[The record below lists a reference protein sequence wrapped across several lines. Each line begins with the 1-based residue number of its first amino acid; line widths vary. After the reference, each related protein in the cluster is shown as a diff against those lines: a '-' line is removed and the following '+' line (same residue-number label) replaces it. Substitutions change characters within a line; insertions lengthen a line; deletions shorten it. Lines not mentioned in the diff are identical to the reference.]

1 MIDVQNFHCTE
12 NRASK
17 LFVSFCRLVDK
28 ACLLVVVLIQNDDD
42 TYSGLR
48 EYELVRA
55 ADYKCVSVQGTTQ
68 VVHGLIEDAAKQSKT
83 ILLDRGKHSNF
94 YVAFQMYQNAVTY
107 LRP

>member
-1 MIDVQNFHCTE
+1 MFKTSTVLRIEPVNYLYLSVAWLIKRVCF
-12 NRASK
+12 
-17 LFVSFCRLVDK
+17 F
-28 ACLLVVVLIQNDDD
+28 VVLIQNDDD

-83 ILLDRGKHSNF
+83 ILLDRGTHSNF
-94 YVAFQMYQNAVTY
+94 YFAF
-107 LRP
+107 